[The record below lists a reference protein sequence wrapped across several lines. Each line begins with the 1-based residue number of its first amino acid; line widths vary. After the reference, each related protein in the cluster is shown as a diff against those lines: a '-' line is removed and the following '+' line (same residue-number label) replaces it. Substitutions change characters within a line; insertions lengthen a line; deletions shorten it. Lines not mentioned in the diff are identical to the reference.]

1 MLATRLK
8 IIFVNVVI
16 VLGSLVIAVLQWPEA
31 VKNGAF
37 GPSRYNQGPMGT
49 IMLTVLMA
57 GIPIVLFA
65 AATYLALTHLL
76 FRRGG
81 IDDGDLCGD
90 ATGHRQLALGGRA
103 VVHPRGEEA
112 PRDADRDP
120 RGVPRA
126 AAPGLH
132 GARIPSQAGA
142 KPVRRQA

>member
-8 IIFVNVVI
+8 IIFINVVI

-49 IMLTVLMA
+49 IMLAVLMA

-76 FRRGG
+76 FRRGE
-81 IDDGDLCGD
+81 IDDYKK
-90 ATGHRQLALGGRA
+90 RKIIESLAREA
-103 VVHPRGEEA
+103 KAEA
-112 PRDADRDP
+112 PARSTDDRAHNSLD
-120 RGVPRA
+120 
-126 AAPGLH
+126 
-132 GARIPSQAGA
+132 
-142 KPVRRQA
+142 